1 MNGTRQFVAF
11 ATALLACCGRP
22 DEGSRSVGAATPP
35 TPTATTATA
44 TPATTAPSSV
54 PLAVRFPHAGDT
66 LVEGRSYVIRWSAPA
81 GMRVSLGLVMGGKDR
96 GMLVVAAPA
105 KPDSLVWQVPV
116 GFVTGF
122 GITSS
127 DQVRLRLEDA
137 DSAARYVDAGPFTVT
152 AGSERLP
159 GQPAPAR

>member
-1 MNGTRQFVAF
+1 MHGTRQFAAF
-11 ATALLACCGRP
+11 AAALLACCGRP
-22 DEGSRSVGAATPP
+22 DRGERSAGAARPAPPP
-35 TPTATTATA
+35 TE
-44 TPATTAPSSV
+44 TTAPGSA
-54 PLAVRFPHAGDT
+54 PLAVRFPRAGDT
-66 LVEGRSYVIRWSAPA
+66 LVEGRSYVIRWSAPV

-96 GMLVVAAPA
+96 GMLAVAAPA
-105 KPDSLVWQVPV
+105 KPDSLVWKVPV

-152 AGSERLP
+152 GGSERLP
-159 GQPAPAR
+159 GQPERAR

>member
-1 MNGTRQFVAF
+1 MNGTRQFAAF
-11 ATALLACCGRP
+11 AAALLACCGRP
-22 DEGSRSVGAATPP
+22 DRDGRSAGSARPAPPP
-35 TPTATTATA
+35 TETTT
-44 TPATTAPSSV
+44 PSSV
-54 PLAVRFPHAGDT
+54 PLAVRFPRAGDT
-66 LVEGRSYVIRWSAPA
+66 LVEGRSYVIRWSAPV

-105 KPDSLVWQVPV
+105 ETDSLAWKVPV

-159 GQPAPAR
+159 GQPARGR